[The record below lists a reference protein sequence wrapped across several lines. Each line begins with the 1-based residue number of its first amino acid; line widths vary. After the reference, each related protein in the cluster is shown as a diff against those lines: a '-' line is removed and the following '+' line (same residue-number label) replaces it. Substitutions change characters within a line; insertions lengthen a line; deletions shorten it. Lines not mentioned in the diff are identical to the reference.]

1 MSSSNPPIDIGLCY
15 KPSSESFSHFKQAS
29 STVAENSNAE
39 TSIDNNN
46 LLNAIDHVEL
56 LNLKSDDNEDQYSN
70 SSSLESRNSLTN
82 HQGSQNGDGE
92 SGSTSCSE
100 DSFEMSSTCSAREES
115 FEGMKNKTKKM
126 QEGNII
132 SAEKYEAHPRRSDFS
147 EAVIYGSHL
156 NGLNRISS
164 DNHLNLQNEH
174 LQQIRRTVADQ
185 IQHIDTG
192 LPQLDFVKLE
202 KQLTTA
208 AKEREDIEK
217 RIAENQMAEQDKE
230 DQNWRKFTAFQPYKK
245 PNSVL
250 RLPPSKNLQVCF
262 MNELSETDT
271 NGEDSEDSDMEHSYV
286 RKSKSVPNFK
296 NATHPDVLDPKVLK
310 ELIDK
315 LEKDMTLTESKLQSI
330 SIRKRVRKILIDERC
345 TMLKHEAYRV
355 LKIAEEKAKVSLADY
370 RRGKS
375 KASEVPRQARQY
387 LSKTKLRDIQII
399 HRQIEEAINRKNN
412 ELVGLLLERDNLHME
427 YDSLRVDI
435 DDYTQ
440 QKSPLIFLD
449 MKRLL
454 HLQNGLEQ
462 TSLQTKR
469 AI

>member
-1 MSSSNPPIDIGLCY
+1 MSSSNTPIGVGLCY
-15 KPSSESFSHFKQAS
+15 KPSSESFPHFNQTP
-29 STVAENSNAE
+29 STVAKNSNAE
-39 TSIDNNN
+39 TNIDNNN
-46 LLNAIDHVEL
+46 LLTAIDHVEL
-56 LNLKSDDNEDQYSN
+56 LDSKSDDNEDQYSN

-100 DSFEMSSTCSAREES
+100 DSFEMSSTCSAREEF
-115 FEGMKNKTKKM
+115 FE
-126 QEGNII
+126 
-132 SAEKYEAHPRRSDFS
+132 EKYEAHPRRSDFS
-147 EAVIYGSHL
+147 EAGIYGNHL

-217 RIAENQMAEQDKE
+217 RIAANQMAEQDKE
-230 DQNWRKFTAFQPYKK
+230 EQNWRKFTAFQPYKK
-245 PNSVL
+245 TSSVL

-315 LEKDMTLTESKLQSI
+315 LEKDMTLTEN
-330 SIRKRVRKILIDERC
+330 ERC
-345 TMLKHEAYRV
+345 IMLKHEAYRV

-387 LSKTKLRDIQII
+387 LSKTKVRDIQII

-412 ELVGLLLERDNLHME
+412 ELVGFLLERDNLHME

>member
-115 FEGMKNKTKKM
+115 FE
-126 QEGNII
+126 
-132 SAEKYEAHPRRSDFS
+132 EKYEAHPRRSDFS

-164 DNHLNLQNEH
+164 DYHLNLQNEH

-315 LEKDMTLTESKLQSI
+315 LEKDMTLTEN
-330 SIRKRVRKILIDERC
+330 ERC